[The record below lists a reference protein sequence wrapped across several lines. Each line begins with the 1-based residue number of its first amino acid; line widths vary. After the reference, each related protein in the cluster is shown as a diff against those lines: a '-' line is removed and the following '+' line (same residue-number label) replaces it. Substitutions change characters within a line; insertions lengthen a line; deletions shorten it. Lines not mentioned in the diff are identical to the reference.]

1 MQSLWHICLLLAWGT
16 AMVDKPRLYEITTE
30 TSMPHLEENL
40 RYTLERSR
48 RCLGRDDLASA
59 FPILHHPSLTGCE
72 LRAQSHDHKMLAYL
86 LVCDRSA
93 TTGTA
98 VWRLEDQVIHGTLDV
113 KLGGKNMTFT
123 QRVTGRPIG
132 ECSSGHDSPV

>member
-1 MQSLWHICLLLAWGT
+1 MQSMGHICLLLALGAST
-16 AMVDKPRLYEITTE
+16 VDTPRLYEITSE

-59 FPILHHPSLTGCE
+59 FPMLHHPSLTGCE
-72 LRAQSHDHKMLAYL
+72 LHAQSHDQKVLHYV
-86 LVCDRSA
+86 LVCNRSA

-98 VWRLEDQVIHGTLDV
+98 VWRLEDQVIRGTLDV
-113 KLGGKNMTFT
+113 KLGGKNMTFS
-123 QRVTGRPIG
+123 QRVTARPIG
-132 ECSSGHDSPV
+132 KC